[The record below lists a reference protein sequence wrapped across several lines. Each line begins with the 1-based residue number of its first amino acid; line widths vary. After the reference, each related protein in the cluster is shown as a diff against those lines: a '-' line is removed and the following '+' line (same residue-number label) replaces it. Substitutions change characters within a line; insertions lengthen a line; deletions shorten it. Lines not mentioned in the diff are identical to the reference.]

1 MTALSVNLNKV
12 ALLRN
17 ARDGGLPD
25 VSVAAQVCIDA
36 GAHGITLHPRPDM
49 RHVRPADV
57 TDIHMVLSNQ
67 PDIEYNI
74 EGNPFEGPVG
84 AYPGF
89 MQLVREVRPTQ
100 VTLVPDTVGQLTSDH
115 GWDIAADSA
124 RLQPL
129 IEELTTLGS
138 RVSLFMDPA
147 PEAMSAVADL
157 GAQRV
162 ELYTEGYARAHA
174 RGDAAGVLA
183 QYREAAIA
191 AQTAGLG
198 VNAGHD
204 LNEMNLKMFLNQVP
218 SVLEVSIGHAIISE
232 SLYDGLSATVL
243 RYLACIPS
251 KG

>member
-49 RHVRPADV
+49 RHVRPVDV
-57 TDIHMVLSNQ
+57 ADIHALLLRQ
-67 PDIEYNI
+67 PEIEYNI

-89 MQLVREVRPTQ
+89 MELVRQARPTQ

-115 GWDIAADSA
+115 GWDIAPNSA
-124 RLQPL
+124 RLKPL
-129 IEELTTLGS
+129 IDELNALGS

-147 PEAMSAVADL
+147 PEAMAAVADL

-162 ELYTEGYARAHA
+162 ELYTEGYAEAYA
-174 RGDAAGVLA
+174 RGDAAKELA
-183 QYREAAIA
+183 QYREAAVA
-191 AQTAGLG
+191 AQVAGLG

-204 LNEMNLKMFLNQVP
+204 LSELNLNTFLQYVP
-218 SVLEVSIGHAIISE
+218 DVLEVSIGHAIVSE
-232 SLYDGLSATVL
+232 ALYNGLSGTVS
-243 RYLACIPS
+243 RYLACIPPQ
-251 KG
+251 G